1 MVATEPSP
9 PDRKALIEI
18 EAAAADLVAKQLANE
33 KARQELVTTRATAL
47 TDALTASI
55 PDLAATG
62 APAVGFSQG
71 ATMRQGEATALA
83 LADAAAQ
90 VARSV
95 AAAVEPPGEG
105 GRTRIHVTSD
115 PNLLTA
121 VVRHRQLVAEGT
133 LLRSALE
140 AAAGG
145 AADVLTPPPAPGPVD
160 LEPLGD
166 GGGGVGPDLD
176 LGPVLG
182 ALTGGLPGALV
193 AGPLLGEAATQ
204 VASLLEVEVDVR
216 GERADLPARS
226 VHAAVIA
233 ALLRAEV
240 PLEVVHETLGT
251 PLAESVL
258 LGLVTDL
265 VRLDQE
271 LVRPALELAAAAA
284 DQGDPAADLVAA
296 RKTRDAAAEGSAA
309 RAEAEE
315 ALRDAGARA
324 DRLGALTA
332 ARTAVTA
339 AVTKAAAYVERVSRA
354 PEGGGASPLAAAVTV
369 EPIAGG
375 TTLVLVVGG
384 ASAESS
390 QVMVT
395 RRLAAPRLQ
404 TATTV
409 EVDWFLVRG
418 PVTVA
423 AGRAGGSASFHGRI
437 GRNGAQWQRVPALGA
452 VPVQA

>member
-33 KARQELVTTRATAL
+33 KARQELVTARATAL
-47 TDALTASI
+47 TDALTASV

-62 APAVGFSQG
+62 APVVGFSQG

-95 AAAVEPPGEG
+95 ATAVEAPGEG

-145 AADVLTPPPAPGPVD
+145 AADVLTPAPVVTGPVD

-166 GGGGVGPDLD
+166 GGRAVGADLD
-176 LGPVLG
+176 LGPALG
-182 ALTGGLPGALV
+182 ALAGALPGALV

-216 GERADLPARS
+216 GERADIPARS

-251 PLAESVL
+251 PPAESVL

-271 LVRPALELAAAAA
+271 LVRPALELDAGIA
-284 DQGDPAADLVAA
+284 DQGDPAADLAAA
-296 RKTRDAAAEGSAA
+296 RKARDAAAEGSAA
-309 RAEAEE
+309 RTEAEE
-315 ALRDAGARA
+315 ALRDAAARA
-324 DRLGALTA
+324 DRLAALTA

-354 PEGGGASPLAAAVTV
+354 PE
-369 EPIAGG
+369 I
-375 TTLVLVVGG
+375 
-384 ASAESS
+384 
-390 QVMVT
+390 
-395 RRLAAPRLQ
+395 
-404 TATTV
+404 
-409 EVDWFLVRG
+409 
-418 PVTVA
+418 
-423 AGRAGGSASFHGRI
+423 GRAH
-437 GRNGAQWQRVPALGA
+437 V
-452 VPVQA
+452 